1 MARYVVRA
9 CLISAA
15 GMLAA
20 EIIEAEMRAAG
31 PGVLAVARFVPEAGC
46 GAWVELVRGPA
57 EIAAVVAAEFV
68 MGERLLAERL
78 AREAAALAAA

>member
-9 CLISAA
+9 CPISAA
-15 GMLAA
+15 GFRAA

-31 PGVLAVARFVPEAGC
+31 PALLAVARFVPEAGC
-46 GAWVELVRGPA
+46 GAWVELVRSPR
-57 EIAAVVAAEFV
+57 EIAAVVAAEFA

-78 AREAAALAAA
+78 AAEEALALA